1 MGVICGGAIV
11 VGHTRTTRLTVVD
24 PRRTK
29 MLQINNEK
37 VQIASGFFHELRTY

>member
-24 PRRTK
+24 PRRRK
-29 MLQINNEK
+29 LNKKNLALNEK
-37 VQIASGFFHELRTY
+37 NFVSGIMKFS